1 MATNEQHAGTLRVA
15 VVTSFPA
22 NPARPHGGV
31 EAVSVNLAPALARFD
46 DLDVHVVTTDPAC
59 SAATV
64 MQWEDVTIHRLPWRG
79 HRVLTHAT
87 RTGRQDVQAC
97 LLALQPDVI
106 HAHDFYGMMTQGLP
120 IPRVFTI
127 HGFIHADTLQAGE
140 RFSRVRSRLWRRAEH
155 ACWADQPHIISISPY
170 VRESLHGLARGVI
183 HDIDNP
189 IDRRCFEVERQ
200 ERHGTIFSAALICP
214 RKNTIGLL
222 QAFAALL
229 EAAPQAQLR
238 LAGAFIDPEYEVRV
252 RWFIEQAELG
262 ERVELLGSVGAD
274 RIREEL
280 ARASLFALVSLEEG
294 APMGVAEAMAA
305 GVPVVT
311 SNRCGMPY
319 MVRHGESGFLVDPDD
334 PRDVADRMR
343 QVLADNELR
352 GRMGCA
358 GRRIAEDRFH
368 PDHVAAR
375 TREVYLRA
383 VREKGP
389 VHAAP

>member
-1 MATNEQHAGTLRVA
+1 MDTTQKHSAPLRVA
-15 VVTSFPA
+15 MVTSFPSD
-22 NPARPHGGV
+22 PARPHGGV
-31 EAVSVNLAPALARFD
+31 EAVSVTLAPALAKFS

-59 SAATV
+59 AAATV
-64 MQWEDVTIHRLPWRG
+64 TPWEGVTIHRLPWRG

-87 RTGRQDVQAC
+87 RTGRQDVRAY
-97 LLALQPDVI
+97 LEYLRPDVI
-106 HAHDFYGMMTQGLP
+106 HAHDFYGMMTQDLP

-140 RFSRVRSRLWRRAEH
+140 RFFRLRSRLWRRAEH

-170 VRESLHGLARGVI
+170 VREALRGVARGVI

-189 IDRRCFEVERQ
+189 IDRRCFDVVRDERQ
-200 ERHGTIFSAALICP
+200 GTIFSAALICP
-214 RKNTIGLL
+214 RKNTLG
-222 QAFAALL
+222 LL
-229 EAAPQAQLR
+229 EAFALLLQHQPQARLR
-238 LAGAFIDPEYEVRV
+238 LAGAFIDTEYEVRV
-252 RWFIEQAELG
+252 RWLLERADLAA
-262 ERVELLGSVGAD
+262 RVELLGPIGSDQV
-274 RIREEL
+274 REEL

-305 GVPVVT
+305 GLPVVT

-319 MVRHGESGFLVDPDD
+319 MVRDGESGFLVNPED
-334 PRDVADRMR
+334 PRDVAYRMR
-343 QVLADNELR
+343 QVLADDSLR
-352 GRMGCA
+352 SRMGCA

-368 PDHVAAR
+368 PDRVAAR

-389 VHAAP
+389 THAAC